1 MAIDERRG
9 DVAEAQWHILDV
21 RDPAIAEKLRGAD
34 VVVHLALDLDLETDA
49 AARTA
54 YNVRGTQT
62 VLTAAAA
69 AGVHRVVLCTSA
81 MVYGALPDNDI
92 PLSEDAELRATAEAT
107 GVGDLLEIE
116 RLGRRAPRAHPGLN
130 VTVVRPAVLVGGTD
144 TALTRYF
151 ESPRL
156 LVVAGTRPT
165 WQFCH
170 VEDLV
175 SALEYAALE
184 KVDGEFAVG
193 CDGWLE
199 QEEVEELSG
208 IRRMELPS
216 AVALGAAARLHRIG
230 LTPSPAGDLAYT
242 MHPWV
247 VSVSRLHDAGWRPR
261 WTNEEVLAEL
271 LEEVAGPAHRRRP
284 PARPQG
290 RHGRGRGGRD
300 GGPARYGGAGAPG
313 PQGAGAASDGGPAGL
328 RPTRSAVLQ
337 RGACRTLQGH
347 APLPVE
353 TALTCCRP
361 RTAPW
366 TAWHSPTT
374 TPASRR
380 HRTPSGCWRSATP
393 RSPSTRSSA
402 PSGDDAAG
410 GTALFVGTVRNHDGG
425 ADVDALGYSCH
436 PSAEA
441 ETAPGRRE
449 GRRGLPGAGAGR
461 RPPGGRSRGGR
472 PRGGRRGVLPAPR
485 RGVRGVPEAD
495 RRPQARGADLEAPD
509 VLGRHGGVGRHLTP
523 PRAGPP
529 LPGDAFRHVIDLRN
543 RTPAASVGSADD

>member
-1 MAIDERRG
+1 MSSPDPQFRAMPDDENSSEHGDGAPGVRQPRNPAEFRRRSPVIAVTGAASGVGAALVSRLAASDEVKQVVAIDERRG
-9 DVAEAQWHILDV
+9 DCAAAQWHILDV

-34 VVVHLALDLDLETDA
+34 VVVHLALDLDLETDP

-92 PLSEDAELRATAEAT
+92 PLSEDSELRATAEAT

-130 VTVVRPAVLVGGTD
+130 VTVIRPAVLVGGTD

-156 LVVAGTRPT
+156 LVVAGSRPT

-184 KVDGEFAVG
+184 KVEGELAVG
-193 CDGWLE
+193 CEGWLE

-247 VSVSRLHDAGWRPR
+247 VSVSGLHAAGWRPR

-271 LEEVAGPAHRRRP
+271 LQEVSGRHTVAGRRL
-284 PARPQG
+284 G
-290 RHGRGRGGRD
+290 RRD
-300 GGPARYGGAGAPG
+300 AATA
-313 PQGAGAASDGGPAGL
+313 AGAAGATVALLGAAA
-328 RPTRSAVLQ
+328 AVRLA
-337 RGACRTLQGH
+337 RK
-347 APLPVE
+347 
-353 TALTCCRP
+353 
-361 RTAPW
+361 
-366 TAWHSPTT
+366 
-374 TPASRR
+374 
-380 HRTPSGCWRSATP
+380 
-393 RSPSTRSSA
+393 
-402 PSGDDAAG
+402 
-410 GTALFVGTVRNHDGG
+410 
-425 ADVDALGYSCH
+425 
-436 PSAEA
+436 
-441 ETAPGRRE
+441 
-449 GRRGLPGAGAGR
+449 RRG
-461 RPPGGRSRGGR
+461 
-472 PRGGRRGVLPAPR
+472 
-485 RGVRGVPEAD
+485 
-495 RRPQARGADLEAPD
+495 
-509 VLGRHGGVGRHLTP
+509 
-523 PRAGPP
+523 
-529 LPGDAFRHVIDLRN
+529 I
-543 RTPAASVGSADD
+543 

>member
-1 MAIDERRG
+1 MSSPDPQARAPHDAENRPEHGDSAPGVRQSRNQAEPRRRSPVIAVTGAASGVGAALVARLAESDEVKQVVAIDERRG
-9 DVAEAQWHILDV
+9 DCASAQWHVLDV

-34 VVVHLALDLDLETDA
+34 VVVHLALDLDLETDP

-92 PLSEDAELRATAEAT
+92 PLSEDSELRATAEAT

-156 LVVAGTRPT
+156 LVVAGSRPT

-184 KVDGEFAVG
+184 KAEGELAVG
-193 CDGWLE
+193 CEGWLE

-247 VSVSRLHDAGWRPR
+247 VSVSGLHAAGWRPR

-271 LEEVAGPAHRRRP
+271 LQEVAGRHTVAGRRL
-284 PARPQG
+284 G
-290 RHGRGRGGRD
+290 RKD
-300 GGPARYGGAGAPG
+300 AATA
-313 PQGAGAASDGGPAGL
+313 AGAAGATVALLGAAA
-328 RPTRSAVLQ
+328 AV
-337 RGACRTLQGH
+337 
-347 APLPVE
+347 
-353 TALTCCRP
+353 
-361 RTAPW
+361 
-366 TAWHSPTT
+366 
-374 TPASRR
+374 RR
-380 HRTPSGCWRSATP
+380 A
-393 RSPSTRSSA
+393 
-402 PSGDDAAG
+402 
-410 GTALFVGTVRNHDGG
+410 
-425 ADVDALGYSCH
+425 
-436 PSAEA
+436 
-441 ETAPGRRE
+441 RR
-449 GRRGLPGAGAGR
+449 RRG
-461 RPPGGRSRGGR
+461 
-472 PRGGRRGVLPAPR
+472 
-485 RGVRGVPEAD
+485 
-495 RRPQARGADLEAPD
+495 
-509 VLGRHGGVGRHLTP
+509 
-523 PRAGPP
+523 
-529 LPGDAFRHVIDLRN
+529 I
-543 RTPAASVGSADD
+543 

>member
-1 MAIDERRG
+1 MHDDENSSEHGDSAPGVRQPRNTEGIRRRSPVIAVTGAASGVGAALVSRLAASDEVKQVVAIDERRG
-9 DVAEAQWHILDV
+9 DCAAAQWHILDV

-34 VVVHLALDLDLETDA
+34 VVVHLALDLDLETDP

-92 PLSEDAELRATAEAT
+92 PLSEDSELRATAEAT

-130 VTVVRPAVLVGGTD
+130 VTVIRPAVLVGGTD

-156 LVVAGTRPT
+156 LVVAGSRPT

-170 VEDLV
+170 VDDLV

-184 KVDGEFAVG
+184 KVEGELAVG
-193 CDGWLE
+193 CEGWLE

-247 VSVSRLHDAGWRPR
+247 VSVSGLHAAGWRPR

-271 LEEVAGPAHRRRP
+271 LQEVSGRHTVAGRRL
-284 PARPQG
+284 G
-290 RHGRGRGGRD
+290 RRD
-300 GGPARYGGAGAPG
+300 AATA
-313 PQGAGAASDGGPAGL
+313 AGAAGATVALLGAAA
-328 RPTRSAVLQ
+328 AVRLA
-337 RGACRTLQGH
+337 RK
-347 APLPVE
+347 
-353 TALTCCRP
+353 
-361 RTAPW
+361 
-366 TAWHSPTT
+366 
-374 TPASRR
+374 
-380 HRTPSGCWRSATP
+380 
-393 RSPSTRSSA
+393 
-402 PSGDDAAG
+402 
-410 GTALFVGTVRNHDGG
+410 
-425 ADVDALGYSCH
+425 
-436 PSAEA
+436 
-441 ETAPGRRE
+441 
-449 GRRGLPGAGAGR
+449 RRG
-461 RPPGGRSRGGR
+461 
-472 PRGGRRGVLPAPR
+472 
-485 RGVRGVPEAD
+485 
-495 RRPQARGADLEAPD
+495 
-509 VLGRHGGVGRHLTP
+509 
-523 PRAGPP
+523 
-529 LPGDAFRHVIDLRN
+529 I
-543 RTPAASVGSADD
+543 

>member
-1 MAIDERRG
+1 MSSPDPHVSDKRSRATQDDDGPEQGDGAPGVRQPRNPDGPRRPSPVIAVTGAASGVGAALVSRLAASDEVKQVVAIDERRG
-9 DVAEAQWHILDV
+9 DCAAAQWHVLDV

-34 VVVHLALDLDLETDA
+34 VVVHLALDLDLETDP

-92 PLSEDAELRATAEAT
+92 PLSEDSELRATAEAT

-156 LVVAGTRPT
+156 LVVAGSRPT

-184 KVDGEFAVG
+184 KVEGELAVG
-193 CDGWLE
+193 CEGWLE

-247 VSVSRLHDAGWRPR
+247 VSVSGLHAAGWRPR

-271 LEEVAGPAHRRRP
+271 LQEVAGRHTVAGRRL
-284 PARPQG
+284 G
-290 RHGRGRGGRD
+290 RRD
-300 GGPARYGGAGAPG
+300 AATA
-313 PQGAGAASDGGPAGL
+313 AGAAGATVALLGAAA
-328 RPTRSAVLQ
+328 AVRLA
-337 RGACRTLQGH
+337 RK
-347 APLPVE
+347 
-353 TALTCCRP
+353 
-361 RTAPW
+361 
-366 TAWHSPTT
+366 
-374 TPASRR
+374 
-380 HRTPSGCWRSATP
+380 
-393 RSPSTRSSA
+393 
-402 PSGDDAAG
+402 
-410 GTALFVGTVRNHDGG
+410 
-425 ADVDALGYSCH
+425 
-436 PSAEA
+436 
-441 ETAPGRRE
+441 
-449 GRRGLPGAGAGR
+449 RRG
-461 RPPGGRSRGGR
+461 
-472 PRGGRRGVLPAPR
+472 
-485 RGVRGVPEAD
+485 
-495 RRPQARGADLEAPD
+495 
-509 VLGRHGGVGRHLTP
+509 
-523 PRAGPP
+523 
-529 LPGDAFRHVIDLRN
+529 I
-543 RTPAASVGSADD
+543 

>member
-1 MAIDERRG
+1 MSSPDPQFRAMPDDENSSEHGDSAAGVRQPRNPAGIRRRSPVVAVTGAASGVGAALVSRLAASDEVKQVVAIDERRG
-9 DVAEAQWHILDV
+9 DCPAAQWHILDV

-34 VVVHLALDLDLETDA
+34 VVVHLALDLDLETDP

-92 PLSEDAELRATAEAT
+92 PLSEDSELRATAEAT

-130 VTVVRPAVLVGGTD
+130 VTVIRPAVLVGGTD

-156 LVVAGTRPT
+156 LVVAGSRPT

-170 VEDLV
+170 VDDLV

-184 KVDGEFAVG
+184 KVEGELAVG
-193 CDGWLE
+193 CEGWLE

-247 VSVSRLHDAGWRPR
+247 VSVSGLHAAGWRPR

-271 LEEVAGPAHRRRP
+271 LQEVSGRHTVAGRRL
-284 PARPQG
+284 G
-290 RHGRGRGGRD
+290 RRD
-300 GGPARYGGAGAPG
+300 AATA
-313 PQGAGAASDGGPAGL
+313 AGAAGATVALLGAAA
-328 RPTRSAVLQ
+328 AVRLA
-337 RGACRTLQGH
+337 RK
-347 APLPVE
+347 
-353 TALTCCRP
+353 
-361 RTAPW
+361 
-366 TAWHSPTT
+366 
-374 TPASRR
+374 
-380 HRTPSGCWRSATP
+380 
-393 RSPSTRSSA
+393 
-402 PSGDDAAG
+402 
-410 GTALFVGTVRNHDGG
+410 
-425 ADVDALGYSCH
+425 
-436 PSAEA
+436 
-441 ETAPGRRE
+441 
-449 GRRGLPGAGAGR
+449 RRG
-461 RPPGGRSRGGR
+461 
-472 PRGGRRGVLPAPR
+472 
-485 RGVRGVPEAD
+485 
-495 RRPQARGADLEAPD
+495 
-509 VLGRHGGVGRHLTP
+509 
-523 PRAGPP
+523 
-529 LPGDAFRHVIDLRN
+529 I
-543 RTPAASVGSADD
+543 

>member
-1 MAIDERRG
+1 MSSPDPQFRAMPDDENSSDHGDGAPGVRQPRNPEGIRRRSPVIAVTGAASGVGAALVSRLAASDEVKQVVAIDERRG
-9 DVAEAQWHILDV
+9 DCANAQWHILDV

-34 VVVHLALDLDLETDA
+34 VVVHLALDLDLETDP

-92 PLSEDAELRATAEAT
+92 PLSEDSELRATAEAT

-130 VTVVRPAVLVGGTD
+130 VTVIRPAVLVGGTD

-156 LVVAGTRPT
+156 LVVAGSRPT

-170 VEDLV
+170 VDDLV

-184 KVDGEFAVG
+184 KVEGELAVG
-193 CDGWLE
+193 CEGWLE

-247 VSVSRLHDAGWRPR
+247 VSVSGLHAAGWRPR

-271 LEEVAGPAHRRRP
+271 LQEVSGRHTVAGRRL
-284 PARPQG
+284 G
-290 RHGRGRGGRD
+290 RRD
-300 GGPARYGGAGAPG
+300 AATA
-313 PQGAGAASDGGPAGL
+313 AGAAGATVALLGAAA
-328 RPTRSAVLQ
+328 AVRLA
-337 RGACRTLQGH
+337 RK
-347 APLPVE
+347 
-353 TALTCCRP
+353 
-361 RTAPW
+361 
-366 TAWHSPTT
+366 
-374 TPASRR
+374 
-380 HRTPSGCWRSATP
+380 
-393 RSPSTRSSA
+393 
-402 PSGDDAAG
+402 
-410 GTALFVGTVRNHDGG
+410 
-425 ADVDALGYSCH
+425 
-436 PSAEA
+436 
-441 ETAPGRRE
+441 
-449 GRRGLPGAGAGR
+449 RRG
-461 RPPGGRSRGGR
+461 
-472 PRGGRRGVLPAPR
+472 
-485 RGVRGVPEAD
+485 
-495 RRPQARGADLEAPD
+495 
-509 VLGRHGGVGRHLTP
+509 
-523 PRAGPP
+523 
-529 LPGDAFRHVIDLRN
+529 I
-543 RTPAASVGSADD
+543 

>member
-1 MAIDERRG
+1 MSSPDPQFGATPDDENSSEHGDGAPGVRQPRNPGDIRRRSPVIAVTGAASGVGAALVSRLAASDEVKQVVAIDERRG
-9 DVAEAQWHILDV
+9 DCAAAQWHILDV

-34 VVVHLALDLDLETDA
+34 VVVHLALDLDLETDP

-92 PLSEDAELRATAEAT
+92 PLSEDSELRATAEAT

-130 VTVVRPAVLVGGTD
+130 VTVIRPAVLVGGTD

-156 LVVAGTRPT
+156 LVVAGSRPT

-170 VEDLV
+170 VDDLV

-184 KVDGEFAVG
+184 KVEGELAVG
-193 CDGWLE
+193 CEGWLE

-247 VSVSRLHDAGWRPR
+247 VSVSGLHAAGWRPR

-271 LEEVAGPAHRRRP
+271 LQEVSGRHTVAGRRL
-284 PARPQG
+284 G
-290 RHGRGRGGRD
+290 RRD
-300 GGPARYGGAGAPG
+300 AATA
-313 PQGAGAASDGGPAGL
+313 AGAAGATVALLGAAA
-328 RPTRSAVLQ
+328 AVRLA
-337 RGACRTLQGH
+337 RK
-347 APLPVE
+347 
-353 TALTCCRP
+353 
-361 RTAPW
+361 
-366 TAWHSPTT
+366 
-374 TPASRR
+374 
-380 HRTPSGCWRSATP
+380 
-393 RSPSTRSSA
+393 
-402 PSGDDAAG
+402 
-410 GTALFVGTVRNHDGG
+410 
-425 ADVDALGYSCH
+425 
-436 PSAEA
+436 
-441 ETAPGRRE
+441 
-449 GRRGLPGAGAGR
+449 RRG
-461 RPPGGRSRGGR
+461 
-472 PRGGRRGVLPAPR
+472 
-485 RGVRGVPEAD
+485 
-495 RRPQARGADLEAPD
+495 
-509 VLGRHGGVGRHLTP
+509 
-523 PRAGPP
+523 
-529 LPGDAFRHVIDLRN
+529 I
-543 RTPAASVGSADD
+543 

>member
-1 MAIDERRG
+1 MSSPDPHVSDKRNDATHDENGPDQGDGALGVRQARNPAGPRRPSPVIAVTGAASGVGAALVSRLAASDEVKQVVAIDERRG
-9 DVAEAQWHILDV
+9 ECADAQWHLLDV

-34 VVVHLALDLDLETDA
+34 VVMHLALDLDLETDP

-92 PLSEDAELRATAEAT
+92 PLSEDSELRATAEAT

-156 LVVAGTRPT
+156 LVVAGSRPT

-184 KVDGEFAVG
+184 KVEGELAVG
-193 CDGWLE
+193 CEGWLE

-247 VSVSRLHDAGWRPR
+247 VSVSGLHAAGWRPR

-271 LEEVAGPAHRRRP
+271 LQEVAGRHTVAGRRL
-284 PARPQG
+284 G
-290 RHGRGRGGRD
+290 RRD
-300 GGPARYGGAGAPG
+300 AATA
-313 PQGAGAASDGGPAGL
+313 AGAAGATVALLGAAA
-328 RPTRSAVLQ
+328 AVRLA
-337 RGACRTLQGH
+337 RK
-347 APLPVE
+347 
-353 TALTCCRP
+353 
-361 RTAPW
+361 
-366 TAWHSPTT
+366 
-374 TPASRR
+374 
-380 HRTPSGCWRSATP
+380 
-393 RSPSTRSSA
+393 
-402 PSGDDAAG
+402 
-410 GTALFVGTVRNHDGG
+410 
-425 ADVDALGYSCH
+425 
-436 PSAEA
+436 
-441 ETAPGRRE
+441 
-449 GRRGLPGAGAGR
+449 RRG
-461 RPPGGRSRGGR
+461 
-472 PRGGRRGVLPAPR
+472 
-485 RGVRGVPEAD
+485 
-495 RRPQARGADLEAPD
+495 
-509 VLGRHGGVGRHLTP
+509 
-523 PRAGPP
+523 
-529 LPGDAFRHVIDLRN
+529 I
-543 RTPAASVGSADD
+543 

>member
-1 MAIDERRG
+1 MSSPDPQLSDKHSRAPQDAEDSPEHGDSAPGVRQTRNEPAPRRHNPVIAVTGAASGVGAALVARLVESDEVKHVVAIDERRG
-9 DVAEAQWHILDV
+9 DCAAAQWHVLDV

-34 VVVHLALDLDLETDA
+34 VVVHLALDLDLETDP

-92 PLSEDAELRATAEAT
+92 PLTEDAELRATAEAT

-156 LVVAGTRPT
+156 LVVAGSRPT

-184 KVDGEFAVG
+184 KVEGELAVG
-193 CDGWLE
+193 CEGWLE

-247 VSVSRLHDAGWRPR
+247 VSVSGLHAAGWRPR

-271 LEEVAGPAHRRRP
+271 LQEVAGRHTVAGRRL
-284 PARPQG
+284 G
-290 RHGRGRGGRD
+290 RKD
-300 GGPARYGGAGAPG
+300 AATA
-313 PQGAGAASDGGPAGL
+313 AGAAGATVALLGAAA
-328 RPTRSAVLQ
+328 AV
-337 RGACRTLQGH
+337 
-347 APLPVE
+347 
-353 TALTCCRP
+353 
-361 RTAPW
+361 
-366 TAWHSPTT
+366 
-374 TPASRR
+374 RR
-380 HRTPSGCWRSATP
+380 ARK
-393 RSPSTRSSA
+393 
-402 PSGDDAAG
+402 
-410 GTALFVGTVRNHDGG
+410 
-425 ADVDALGYSCH
+425 
-436 PSAEA
+436 
-441 ETAPGRRE
+441 
-449 GRRGLPGAGAGR
+449 RRG
-461 RPPGGRSRGGR
+461 
-472 PRGGRRGVLPAPR
+472 
-485 RGVRGVPEAD
+485 
-495 RRPQARGADLEAPD
+495 
-509 VLGRHGGVGRHLTP
+509 
-523 PRAGPP
+523 
-529 LPGDAFRHVIDLRN
+529 I
-543 RTPAASVGSADD
+543 

>member
-1 MAIDERRG
+1 MSSPDPQFRATHDDENSSEHGDGAPGVRQPRNPEGIRRRSPVIAVTGAASGVGAALVSRLAASDEVKQVVAIDERRG
-9 DVAEAQWHILDV
+9 DCAAAQWHVLDV

-34 VVVHLALDLDLETDA
+34 VVVHLALDLDLETDP

-92 PLSEDAELRATAEAT
+92 PLSEDSELRATAEAT

-130 VTVVRPAVLVGGTD
+130 VTVIRPAVLVGGTD

-156 LVVAGTRPT
+156 LVVAGSRPT

-170 VEDLV
+170 VDDLV

-184 KVDGEFAVG
+184 KVEGELAVG
-193 CDGWLE
+193 CEGWLE

-247 VSVSRLHDAGWRPR
+247 VSVSGLHAAGWRPR

-271 LEEVAGPAHRRRP
+271 LQEVSGRHTVAGRRL
-284 PARPQG
+284 G
-290 RHGRGRGGRD
+290 RRD
-300 GGPARYGGAGAPG
+300 AATA
-313 PQGAGAASDGGPAGL
+313 AGAAGATVALLGAAA
-328 RPTRSAVLQ
+328 AVRLA
-337 RGACRTLQGH
+337 RK
-347 APLPVE
+347 
-353 TALTCCRP
+353 
-361 RTAPW
+361 
-366 TAWHSPTT
+366 
-374 TPASRR
+374 
-380 HRTPSGCWRSATP
+380 
-393 RSPSTRSSA
+393 
-402 PSGDDAAG
+402 
-410 GTALFVGTVRNHDGG
+410 
-425 ADVDALGYSCH
+425 
-436 PSAEA
+436 
-441 ETAPGRRE
+441 
-449 GRRGLPGAGAGR
+449 RRG
-461 RPPGGRSRGGR
+461 
-472 PRGGRRGVLPAPR
+472 
-485 RGVRGVPEAD
+485 
-495 RRPQARGADLEAPD
+495 
-509 VLGRHGGVGRHLTP
+509 
-523 PRAGPP
+523 
-529 LPGDAFRHVIDLRN
+529 I
-543 RTPAASVGSADD
+543 

>member
-1 MAIDERRG
+1 MSSPDPQARAPHDAENRPEHGDSAPGVRQPRNEAGPRRRSPVIAVTGAASGVGAALVTRLAESDEVKQVVAIDERRG
-9 DVAEAQWHILDV
+9 DCADAQWHVLDV
-21 RDPAIAEKLRGAD
+21 RDPAIADKLRGAD
-34 VVVHLALDLDLETDA
+34 VVVHLALDLDLETDP

-92 PLSEDAELRATAEAT
+92 PLSEDSELRATAEAT

-130 VTVVRPAVLVGGTD
+130 VTVLRPAVLVGGTD

-156 LVVAGTRPT
+156 LVVAGSRPT

-184 KVDGEFAVG
+184 KVEGELAVG
-193 CDGWLE
+193 CEGWLE

-247 VSVSRLHDAGWRPR
+247 VSVSGLHAAGWRPR

-271 LEEVAGPAHRRRP
+271 LQEVAGRHTVAGRRL
-284 PARPQG
+284 G
-290 RHGRGRGGRD
+290 RKD
-300 GGPARYGGAGAPG
+300 AATA
-313 PQGAGAASDGGPAGL
+313 AGAAGATVALLGAAA
-328 RPTRSAVLQ
+328 AV
-337 RGACRTLQGH
+337 
-347 APLPVE
+347 
-353 TALTCCRP
+353 
-361 RTAPW
+361 
-366 TAWHSPTT
+366 
-374 TPASRR
+374 RR
-380 HRTPSGCWRSATP
+380 A
-393 RSPSTRSSA
+393 
-402 PSGDDAAG
+402 
-410 GTALFVGTVRNHDGG
+410 
-425 ADVDALGYSCH
+425 
-436 PSAEA
+436 
-441 ETAPGRRE
+441 RR
-449 GRRGLPGAGAGR
+449 RRGL
-461 RPPGGRSRGGR
+461 
-472 PRGGRRGVLPAPR
+472 
-485 RGVRGVPEAD
+485 
-495 RRPQARGADLEAPD
+495 
-509 VLGRHGGVGRHLTP
+509 
-523 PRAGPP
+523 
-529 LPGDAFRHVIDLRN
+529 
-543 RTPAASVGSADD
+543 

>member
-1 MAIDERRG
+1 MSSPDPQARAPHDAENRPEHGDSAPGVRQPRNEAAPRRRSPVIAVTGAASGVGAALVSRLAESDEVKQVVAIDERRG
-9 DVAEAQWHILDV
+9 DCAAAQWHVLDV

-34 VVVHLALDLDLETDA
+34 VVVHLALDLDLETDP

-92 PLSEDAELRATAEAT
+92 PLSEDSELRATAEAT

-156 LVVAGTRPT
+156 LVVAGSRPT

-184 KVDGEFAVG
+184 KAEGELAVG
-193 CDGWLE
+193 CEGWLE

-247 VSVSRLHDAGWRPR
+247 VSVSGLHAAGWRPR

-271 LEEVAGPAHRRRP
+271 LQEVAGRHTVAGRRL
-284 PARPQG
+284 G
-290 RHGRGRGGRD
+290 RKD
-300 GGPARYGGAGAPG
+300 AATA
-313 PQGAGAASDGGPAGL
+313 AGAAGATVALLGAAA
-328 RPTRSAVLQ
+328 AV
-337 RGACRTLQGH
+337 
-347 APLPVE
+347 
-353 TALTCCRP
+353 
-361 RTAPW
+361 
-366 TAWHSPTT
+366 
-374 TPASRR
+374 RR
-380 HRTPSGCWRSATP
+380 A
-393 RSPSTRSSA
+393 
-402 PSGDDAAG
+402 
-410 GTALFVGTVRNHDGG
+410 
-425 ADVDALGYSCH
+425 
-436 PSAEA
+436 
-441 ETAPGRRE
+441 RR
-449 GRRGLPGAGAGR
+449 RRGL
-461 RPPGGRSRGGR
+461 
-472 PRGGRRGVLPAPR
+472 
-485 RGVRGVPEAD
+485 
-495 RRPQARGADLEAPD
+495 
-509 VLGRHGGVGRHLTP
+509 
-523 PRAGPP
+523 
-529 LPGDAFRHVIDLRN
+529 
-543 RTPAASVGSADD
+543 

>member
-1 MAIDERRG
+1 MSSPDPQARAPHDAENRPEQGDSAPGVRQPRNQAEPRRRSPVIAVTGAASGVGAALVARLAASDEVKQVVAIDERRG
-9 DVAEAQWHILDV
+9 DCAEAHWHLLDV

-34 VVVHLALDLDLETDA
+34 VVVHLALDLDLETDPA
-49 AARTA
+49 TRTA

-92 PLSEDAELRATAEAT
+92 PLSEDSELRATAEAT

-156 LVVAGTRPT
+156 LVVAGSRPT

-184 KVDGEFAVG
+184 KAEGELAVG
-193 CDGWLE
+193 CEGWLE

-247 VSVSRLHDAGWRPR
+247 VSVSGLHAAGWRPR

-271 LEEVAGPAHRRRP
+271 LQEVAGRHTVAGRRL
-284 PARPQG
+284 G
-290 RHGRGRGGRD
+290 RKD
-300 GGPARYGGAGAPG
+300 AATA
-313 PQGAGAASDGGPAGL
+313 AGAAGATVALLGAAA
-328 RPTRSAVLQ
+328 AV
-337 RGACRTLQGH
+337 
-347 APLPVE
+347 
-353 TALTCCRP
+353 
-361 RTAPW
+361 
-366 TAWHSPTT
+366 
-374 TPASRR
+374 RR
-380 HRTPSGCWRSATP
+380 ARK
-393 RSPSTRSSA
+393 
-402 PSGDDAAG
+402 
-410 GTALFVGTVRNHDGG
+410 
-425 ADVDALGYSCH
+425 
-436 PSAEA
+436 
-441 ETAPGRRE
+441 
-449 GRRGLPGAGAGR
+449 RRG
-461 RPPGGRSRGGR
+461 
-472 PRGGRRGVLPAPR
+472 
-485 RGVRGVPEAD
+485 
-495 RRPQARGADLEAPD
+495 
-509 VLGRHGGVGRHLTP
+509 
-523 PRAGPP
+523 
-529 LPGDAFRHVIDLRN
+529 I
-543 RTPAASVGSADD
+543 

>member
-1 MAIDERRG
+1 MGSVLRRVVGCGRMDATWYVRVIRLRTEDNRWRRLVSSPDPQVRGARNRSTQTPGNGPAGRGPVVAVTGAATGIGELLAGRLAASDEVKQVVAIDERRG
-9 DVAEAQWHILDV
+9 ETDAVWHILDV

-34 VVVHLALDLDLETDA
+34 VVVHLALDLDLESDA

-116 RLGRRAPRAHPGLN
+116 RLARRAPRAHPGLN

-156 LVVAGTRPT
+156 LVVAGSRPT

-175 SALEYAALE
+175 GALEYAALE
-184 KVDGEFAVG
+184 KVEGELAVG

-261 WTNEEVLAEL
+261 WTNEEVLAAL
-271 LEEVAGPAHRRRP
+271 LEEVE
-284 PARPQG
+284 G
-290 RHGRGRGGRD
+290 RHTVAGRRLGRKDATAAGAAGATVALLGTAALVRRARKARRGGR
-300 GGPARYGGAGAPG
+300 
-313 PQGAGAASDGGPAGL
+313 L
-328 RPTRSAVLQ
+328 
-337 RGACRTLQGH
+337 
-347 APLPVE
+347 
-353 TALTCCRP
+353 
-361 RTAPW
+361 
-366 TAWHSPTT
+366 
-374 TPASRR
+374 
-380 HRTPSGCWRSATP
+380 
-393 RSPSTRSSA
+393 
-402 PSGDDAAG
+402 
-410 GTALFVGTVRNHDGG
+410 
-425 ADVDALGYSCH
+425 
-436 PSAEA
+436 
-441 ETAPGRRE
+441 
-449 GRRGLPGAGAGR
+449 
-461 RPPGGRSRGGR
+461 
-472 PRGGRRGVLPAPR
+472 
-485 RGVRGVPEAD
+485 
-495 RRPQARGADLEAPD
+495 
-509 VLGRHGGVGRHLTP
+509 
-523 PRAGPP
+523 
-529 LPGDAFRHVIDLRN
+529 
-543 RTPAASVGSADD
+543 